1 MYKQGPELTVVR
13 STRMIDEL
21 VVQDCPSKPA
31 VTQVASREEVG
42 LKMTT
47 ETCNMILT
55 TSVWTR
61 D

>member
-13 STRMIDEL
+13 STRMIDDL
-21 VVQDCPSKPA
+21 VVQDPSKPA